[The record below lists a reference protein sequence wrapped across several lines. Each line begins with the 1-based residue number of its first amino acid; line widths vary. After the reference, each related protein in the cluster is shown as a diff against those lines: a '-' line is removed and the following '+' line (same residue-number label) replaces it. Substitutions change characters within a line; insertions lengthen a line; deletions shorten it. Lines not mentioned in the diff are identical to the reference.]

1 MSIIKNSKDLKIEN
15 LVNWNELNNASI
27 CFSND
32 EHVLDDQDWSD
43 FMKENHTEFLG
54 ADESYYFYK
63 TSEVIIAIPV
73 ASDIDNDVY
82 LDVKNAKDVRK
93 WDAFKLEDCSVDIDD
108 NFFDIIKESLSE
120 YNLNNIEDALDCS
133 VEDSLDALQFGVY
146 DAIESC
152 VYNVMRD
159 IITYHANDCFDND
172 DMDNNFLDYIIN
184 FEKEV
189 DDMHD
194 LELMCKHSS
203 VIAYKDESGKDFLSV
218 EMVAIAGI
226 AKSIK
231 INLDAF
237 ESEEAKSKLQVQLD
251 NLTKEI
257 IQESPYNLMKRLY
270 IEK

>member
-15 LVNWNELNNASI
+15 LVNWNELNDASI

-32 EHVLDDQDWSD
+32 EYVLDDQDWSD
-43 FMKENHTEFLG
+43 FMRENDAKFLG
-54 ADESYYFYK
+54 SDKSNYFYR
-63 TSEVIIAIPV
+63 TSEVIITIPV
-73 ASDIDNDVY
+73 ASDEDDDVY
-82 LDVKNAKDVRK
+82 LDIENAKDVRK
-93 WDAFKLEDCSVDIDD
+93 WDAFKLEDCSVEIDY
-108 NFFDIIKESLSE
+108 NFFDIIEETLSD
-120 YNLNNIEDALDCS
+120 YNLDSIEDALDGS
-133 VEDSLDALQFGVY
+133 VEGSFDALHFGVY
-146 DAIESC
+146 DAVEAC
-152 VYNVMRD
+152 VYNAMRD

-172 DMDNNFLDYIIN
+172 DMNNDFLDYIIN

-194 LELMCKHSS
+194 LELIYKHSS
-203 VIAYKDESGKDFLSV
+203 VIAYKDEFGKDFLSV

-231 INLDAF
+231 IDLEAF
-237 ESEEAKSKLQVQLD
+237 KSEEAKSKLQVQLD

-257 IQESPYNLMKRLY
+257 IQESPYNLMRRLY